1 MTPALPGLLPDT
13 IERLKAIS
21 TATLCTQLFKAGFK
35 NVYLAG
41 VHPVVPGVR
50 MAGEA
55 VTVRYVPA
63 REDLATFESLGDPDH
78 PQRRTIEEF
87 PAGKVLVLDCRR
99 VGAAA
104 GVGDILVAR
113 LKARGAAGA
122 VMDGGVRDYAGVAA
136 MGLPVFAQGPAAPA
150 NVHRHHAVEA
160 NVPIGCGE
168 VLVMPGDIMV
178 GDGDGVVCVPRA
190 VADKIAA
197 AGAEQEELE
206 AFVLAKIQAG
216 ASLRGTYPPGPETRA
231 EFEAAKRNR
240 R

>member
-1 MTPALPGLLPDT
+1 
-13 IERLKAIS
+13 
-21 TATLCTQLFKAGFK
+21 
-35 NVYLAG
+35 
-41 VHPVVPGVR
+41 

-113 LKARGAAGA
+113 LKVRGAAGA

-136 MGLPVFAQGPAAPA
+136 MGPARLRPGAGGAGERPSPPRRGGQCA
-150 NVHRHHAVEA
+150 HRLRRGAGDARRHH
-160 NVPIGCGE
+160 GG
-168 VLVMPGDIMV
+168 
-178 GDGDGVVCVPRA
+178 
-190 VADKIAA
+190 
-197 AGAEQEELE
+197 
-206 AFVLAKIQAG
+206 
-216 ASLRGTYPPGPETRA
+216 
-231 EFEAAKRNR
+231 
-240 R
+240 

>member
-1 MTPALPGLLPDT
+1 MTPALPDLLPDT

-41 VHPVVPGVR
+41 VNPVVPGVR

-87 PAGKVLVLDCRR
+87 PAGKVLV
-99 VGAAA
+99 
-104 GVGDILVAR
+104 
-113 LKARGAAGA
+113 
-122 VMDGGVRDYAGVAA
+122 
-136 MGLPVFAQGPAAPA
+136 
-150 NVHRHHAVEA
+150 
-160 NVPIGCGE
+160 
-168 VLVMPGDIMV
+168 MPGDIMV

-197 AGAEQEELE
+197 AG
-206 AFVLAKIQAG
+206 
-216 ASLRGTYPPGPETRA
+216 PGG
-231 EFEAAKRNR
+231 
-240 R
+240 

>member
-1 MTPALPGLLPDT
+1 M
-13 IERLKAIS
+13 
-21 TATLCTQLFKAGFK
+21 
-35 NVYLAG
+35 
-41 VHPVVPGVR
+41 
-50 MAGEA
+50 
-55 VTVRYVPA
+55 
-63 REDLATFESLGDPDH
+63 
-78 PQRRTIEEF
+78 
-87 PAGKVLVLDCRR
+87 
-99 VGAAA
+99 
-104 GVGDILVAR
+104 GDILVAR
-113 LKARGAAGA
+113 LKVRGAAGA

-197 AGAEQEELE
+197 AGTEQEELE

-240 R
+240 ALSGRRRQGTREALGIPHVRPGLRLHIGHDLLQMIAVVVHPLVDHVADREPAHLGMRAAAAQRRRRQAFDQLHAVRA